1 MALRALAYDDSLVT
15 PTRQL
20 EGFIAKYSPEVAR
33 VAKAALVTLRK
44 RFVGTQ
50 ELVYDNYNALAIG
63 WSPTGKVGH
72 VICSIALYPRW
83 VNLFFMHG
91 TQLPD
96 PTKRLAGGGK
106 GIRHVVLERGA
117 ATLDEAD
124 VKKLLAAAVDKA
136 IVAPIGKAP
145 PVTIIKSTSA
155 KQRPRRPGE
164 PDRSKTRSAR
174 PRSSRTPSAGRA
186 SAARR
191 TRAPRARTGR

>member
-1 MALRALAYDDSLVT
+1 MAVAS
-15 PTRQL
+15 PERQL
-20 EGFIAKYSPEVAR
+20 AGFISKFNPEVAR
-33 VAKAALVTLRK
+33 VAKRARTELR
-44 RFVGTQ
+44 RLLPGAF

-83 VNLFFMHG
+83 VNLFFMQG

>member
-1 MALRALAYDDSLVT
+1 MALRVLAYDDIPVT
-15 PTRQL
+15 PAGQL
-20 EGFIAKYSPEVAR
+20 AQFIAKYSPEVAR

-44 RFVGTQ
+44 RFAGTQ

-83 VNLFFMHG
+83 VNLFFMQG

-96 PTKRLAGGGK
+96 PTKRLKGAGK
-106 GIRHVVLERGA
+106 GIRHVMLENGA

-124 VKKLLAAAVDKA
+124 VKKLLAEAIDHA

-145 PVTIIKSTSA
+145 PVTIIKSVSA
-155 KQRPRRPGE
+155 KQRLRRPDE
-164 PDRSKTRSAR
+164 PDRSKTRSAP
-174 PRSSRTPSAGRA
+174 PRSSQTPSTGRA